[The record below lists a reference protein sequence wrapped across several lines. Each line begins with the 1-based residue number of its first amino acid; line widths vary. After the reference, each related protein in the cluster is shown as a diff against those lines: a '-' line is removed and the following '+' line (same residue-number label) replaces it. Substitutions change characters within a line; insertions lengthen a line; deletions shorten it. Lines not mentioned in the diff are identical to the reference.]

1 MRVLQVR
8 AMEAEGRREA
18 DTNWEAQEADLA
30 RVAGRVGDLF
40 ICLLG
45 LLGNLVTDSV
55 PRLLFSSIR
64 LGMME
69 ER

>member
-1 MRVLQVR
+1 MREGGSEEL
-8 AMEAEGRREA
+8 GRREA